1 MQIEISGRIMDIQ
14 LTNVTPESAGFAE
27 LKSQSMA
34 EGFNMLRRLEDNWLS
49 GLNRFDGPGE
59 KLIGASVVGLIV
71 GVCGL
76 NVDPFT
82 LKTGIGRLRHLYVDS
97 GWRKRQVGSAL
108 LSEILKDSG
117 HWFDFINTNAPPSA
131 FTFYER
137 AGFIALTGIEKVTHH
152 LCLRDPAR

>member
-1 MQIEISGRIMDIQ
+1 MQIEITGRIMDIQ
-14 LTNVTPESAGFAE
+14 LTNVTPDSPGFAE
-27 LKSQSMA
+27 LRSQSTA

-49 GLNRFDGPGE
+49 GQNRFDKPGE
-59 KLIGASVVGLIV
+59 KLIGASVDGLIV

-76 NVDPFT
+76 NIDPFT

-108 LSEILKDSG
+108 LHEILKDSG

-137 AGFIALTGIEKVTHH
+137 AGFVALTCAEKVTHH
-152 LCLRDPAR
+152 LCLRDSVR

>member
-1 MQIEISGRIMDIQ
+1 MQIEITGKITDIQ
-14 LTNVTPESAGFAE
+14 LISVTPDSPRFAE
-27 LKSQSMA
+27 LRSQSMA

-49 GLNRFDGPGE
+49 GQNRFDRPGE
-59 KLIGASVVGLIV
+59 KLIGASVDGVIV
-71 GVCGL
+71 GVGGL
-76 NVDPFT
+76 NIDPFT
-82 LKTGIGRLRHLYVDS
+82 LKNGIGRLRHLYVDS

-117 HWFDFINTNAPPSA
+117 HWFDFINTNAPQSA

-137 AGFIALTGIEKVTHH
+137 AGFVALTGIEKVTHH

>member
-14 LTNVTPESAGFAE
+14 LTNVTPDSPGFAE

-49 GLNRFDGPGE
+49 GQNRFDRPGE
-59 KLIGASVVGLIV
+59 KLIGASLDGLIV

-152 LCLRDPAR
+152 LCLRGSAR